1 MALQGCLSAKHHSLR
16 HTQTVPVPLISV
28 IIPTYNRL
36 EFLRPAVESVLKQT
50 VGDYELIVI
59 DDGSADGT
67 GEGLKPYRNLL
78 QYIYQENRGV
88 SAARNRGLQAAR
100 GDWIAFLDSDDY
112 WLPAKLETQLRF
124 FTENPQAY
132 ICQTEEIWIR
142 HGRRVNPQKKHRKF
156 SGDIFLPSL
165 IRCIVSP
172 SAVMIHREF
181 LNHIGPFDESLPAC
195 EDYDLWLRI
204 ACRFPVFLIE
214 EPLVVKQGGHPD
226 QLSRR
231 IPFLDRFRIQ
241 ALVKLL
247 GSDWLSSD
255 RQERVFQELKKKCL
269 IYGQGCMKRG
279 RIEEGAFYLRLPE
292 VMASRLRPKGLLFPQ
307 GPLRR
312 NEPFPLG

>member
-1 MALQGCLSAKHHSLR
+1 MKTGCN
-16 HTQTVPVPLISV
+16 T
-28 IIPTYNRL
+28 
-36 EFLRPAVESVLKQT
+36 
-50 VGDYELIVI
+50 
-59 DDGSADGT
+59 
-67 GEGLKPYRNLL
+67 
-78 QYIYQENRGV
+78 IYQENRGA
-88 SAARNRGLQAAR
+88 SAARNTGLQAAR

-112 WLPAKLETQLRF
+112 WLPAKLETQVRF
-124 FTENPQAY
+124 FAENPQAL

-156 SGDIFLPSL
+156 SGDIFSPSL

-181 LNHIGPFDESLPAC
+181 LNQMGSFDESLPAC

-204 ACRFPVFLIE
+204 SCRFPVFLIE

-241 ALVKLL
+241 ALVKVL
-247 GSDWLSSD
+247 GSDLLSSD
-255 RQERVFQELKKKCL
+255 RQETALQELNKKCR

-279 RIEEGAFYLRLPE
+279 KKEEGAFYLRLARGHGLPAAVRKACFSLRNFSGE
-292 VMASRLRPKGLLFPQ
+292 MSHFRRDDHLDMITVHIQEGGRKDEPPVEAGDMGIRHGNGGIRADDIIGQSGSRQEKNLPDNPIVVG
-307 GPLRR
+307 
-312 NEPFPLG
+312 

>member
-1 MALQGCLSAKHHSLR
+1 MPPSL
-16 HTQTVPVPLISV
+16 TSV

-36 EFLRPAVESVLKQT
+36 EFLRPAVESVLSQT

-59 DDGSADGT
+59 DDGSTDGT
-67 GEGLKPYRNLL
+67 GEGLKPYGNRLH
-78 QYIYQENRGV
+78 YIYQENRGV

-124 FTENPQAY
+124 FAENPQAR
-132 ICQTEEIWIR
+132 ICQTGEIWIR

-156 SGDIFLPSL
+156 SGDIFEPSL
-165 IRCIVSP
+165 VRCIVSP
-172 SAVMIHREF
+172 SAVMIDREF
-181 LNHIGPFDESLPAC
+181 LDHIGPFDESLPAC

-214 EPLVVKQGGHPD
+214 EPLVVKRGGHPD

-247 GSDWLSSD
+247 GSDCLSSD
-255 RQERVFQELKKKCL
+255 RQERVFRELKEKCQ
-269 IYGQGCMKRG
+269 IYGQGCIKRG
-279 RIEEGAFYLRLPE
+279 RREEGGFYLRLPE
-292 VMASRLRPKGLLFPQ
+292 ALGWRPQSEKPVFPPGTPQ
-307 GPLRR
+307 AK
-312 NEPFPLG
+312 